1 MEYHLHQPEGQSATG
16 CNARLGGRGW
26 QLMAA
31 VAGLLVVG
39 CQVAILQQ
47 QFAMQTM
54 VQQRHPIA
62 TLTHDAFDA
71 SVPMPHKL
79 LLSGLTPT
87 ADQGMRA
94 DCWLFSVVGVLEDS
108 YRRFGVANG
117 WLAPDRFLRLSRQAF
132 GVRVMELCKQRPNLL
147 CPAVLAPDG
156 RTILWGNT
164 SEWGDLTLLRILHE
178 LSDAAVPDSTCPYT
192 PAPDAQQGSCPGL
205 AAASATNPLRFAV
218 KSSWDL
224 FEVQDVKQ
232 ALMRDQRVLAL
243 GAPMLSLPYYL
254 PCTTATAT
262 AYSCDPTDE
271 ARCVACPLERA
282 FANVGCCIEANRSMV
297 TMKGEWHHQPSEK
310 VIESGGHA
318 VNIVGFNDAYR
329 DEAGN
334 VGGFIIRNS
343 WSDGLGLQH
352 GAKGRGSHSAAYYH
366 QSVSEQ
372 EEALACANPHSPRS
386 WQKCADVTACRSPLL
401 ALQARA
407 ARKPLRLRCLDD
419 GAWVTPGL
427 CERERGATYYL
438 KNLTEYGGG
447 LFVGCVVVDGP
458 PPTTTTTAGDAAA
471 AARPTELCAPPL
483 LIDDL
488 ATIFTPVDAELTP
501 YLNEPT
507 LCGYNF
513 LPYATFELI
522 QARVGGLFA
531 TDFDISWSE
540 ESYPPRDAST
550 KRALDRRRYDYGR
563 VEANTRPLPRRNVSK
578 PVWI

>member
-1 MEYHLHQPEGQSATG
+1 
-16 CNARLGGRGW
+16 
-26 QLMAA
+26 MAA
-31 VAGLLVVG
+31 A
-39 CQVAILQQ
+39 
-47 QFAMQTM
+47 
-54 VQQRHPIA
+54 R
-62 TLTHDAFDA
+62 DADDAAAAASYGTSTNVLDA
-71 SVPMPHKL
+71 SVPVPHKL

-108 YRRFGVANG
+108 YRRYGLANG
-117 WLAPDRFLRLSRQAF
+117 WLAADRFLRLSRQAF

-156 RTILWGNT
+156 QTILWGNT

-178 LSDAAVPDSTCPYT
+178 LSDAAVPDSVCPYT
-192 PAPDAQQGSCPGL
+192 PVADAQQGSCPGL
-205 AAASATNPLRFAV
+205 AAARASNPLRFSVA
-218 KSSWDL
+218 SSRDL

-232 ALMRDQRVLAL
+232 ALARDQRVLAL
-243 GAPMLSLPYYL
+243 AAPMLSLPYYL
-254 PCTTATAT
+254 PCTAATAA
-262 AYSCDPTDE
+262 AYACDPTGR

-282 FANVGCCIEANRSMV
+282 FADVGCCVEVNRSMV
-297 TMKGEWHHQPSEK
+297 TMKGEWHHQPGDR

-318 VNIVGFNDAYR
+318 VNIVGFNDAYH

-334 VGGFIIRNS
+334 VGGFILRNS

-366 QSVSEQ
+366 QSVSETD
-372 EEALACANPHSPRS
+372 EALACANPHSPRS
-386 WQKCADVTACRSPLL
+386 WQKCADVAACRSPLL

-427 CERERGATYYL
+427 CACGSGSGSGATYYL
-438 KNLTEYGGG
+438 KNLTEFGGG

-458 PPTTTTTAGDAAA
+458 PTATASAPS
-471 AARPTELCAPPL
+471 PTELCAPPL

-501 YLNEPT
+501 YLHEPT
-507 LCGYNF
+507 VCGYNF
-513 LPYATFELI
+513 LPYSTFALI

-531 TDFDISWSE
+531 ADFDIRWSA
-540 ESYPPRDAST
+540 ESYPPRDASA
-550 KRALDRRRYDYGR
+550 KRALNRRRYDYGL
-563 VEANTRPLPRRNVSK
+563 VEANTLPLPRRNVSK
-578 PVWI
+578 PIWI